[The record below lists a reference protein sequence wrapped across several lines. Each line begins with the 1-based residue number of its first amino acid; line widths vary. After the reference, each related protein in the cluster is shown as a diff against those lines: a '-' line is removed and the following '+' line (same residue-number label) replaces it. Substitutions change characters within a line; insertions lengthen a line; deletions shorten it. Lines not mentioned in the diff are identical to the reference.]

1 MIGPLR
7 FVWCRECAHFRGFWK
22 SGRTNL
28 VHCKVHKVN
37 LPPEGQDEPCPK
49 CFLAKEVPA

>member
-1 MIGPLR
+1 VIGPQR
-7 FVWCRECAHFRGFWK
+7 YVWCRECVHFRGFWK
-22 SGRTNL
+22 SGHTWL
-28 VHCKVHKVN
+28 VHCKVRVN